1 MRAMIVTG
9 LAGVLFSLI
18 WSSAFVAGKLAI
30 AAIDPLSLLVLRFA
44 AAGVLL
50 FVFAA
55 LTRGGK
61 TFSRRLAIDGLWLGA
76 LNNAIYLGLSF
87 KGLETVSPEATVLIV
102 STAPLMT
109 TLISALAGGGRSWR
123 QIAGAL
129 IGFAGVV
136 VVVGARLRGGED
148 PFGVALIVLGTLAFS
163 IGTVA
168 YGRIGRQHDPVAL
181 NAVQT
186 LSGAIL
192 LIPFAP
198 LPAASLT
205 ALGQPA
211 VLLAFAHLAVV
222 VSIAGFLLW
231 LWLVRRI
238 GAAHAA
244 SFHLINPLFGIAL
257 SALIFGSPIL
267 LSDLVGAAVVIAALG
282 IVILDSGR
290 KD

>member
-1 MRAMIVTG
+1 MPAVIVTG

-18 WSSAFVAGKLAI
+18 WSSAFVAGKLALT
-30 AAIDPLSLLVLRFA
+30 AIDPFSLLVLRFA
-44 AAGVLL
+44 AAGLML

-55 LTRGGK
+55 VTRGGAA
-61 TFSRRLAIDGLWLGA
+61 FSRRLAIDGLWLGA

-109 TLISALAGGGRSWR
+109 TLISALTGGRRSWR
-123 QIAGAL
+123 QVVGAL
-129 IGFAGVV
+129 IGFAGVF
-136 VVVGARLRGGED
+136 VVVGARLKGGED
-148 PFGVALIVLGTLAFS
+148 PAGAILIVLGTLAFS

-168 YGRIGRQHDPVAL
+168 YARKGRDHDPVAL

-198 LPAASLT
+198 LSVSSIV

-211 VLLAFAHLAVV
+211 VLAAFVHLTVV
-222 VSIAGFLLW
+222 VSIAGFLIW
-231 LWLVRRI
+231 LWLLRRI

-257 SALIFGSPIL
+257 SALIFGSPVL
-267 LSDLVGAAVVIAALG
+267 TTDLIGAVIVIAALG
-282 IVILDSGR
+282 LVLLDSEKR
-290 KD
+290 S